1 MDRKNRAMGCM
12 VGGAIGDALGYPVE
26 FMSLD
31 RIRREYGVNGITRY
45 HLHNGVAEIS
55 DDTQMS
61 LCTANGLI
69 TGMVKG
75 EVGGMTGN
83 LQDYVWDAYREW
95 YQLQCF
101 KKVEGE
107 CCFGVSKLPE
117 MSSWRA
123 PGNTCIHALRDG
135 RPGVLG
141 AAINDSKGCGGVMRV
156 APVALLFIPHGN
168 NEEKAQLGATVA
180 ALTHGHSLGFLP
192 AAMLAYILSEILYP
206 SENSDTSLSA
216 IIVSSINK
224 MKQLYG
230 KKYQRTSYLNTLIQL
245 AVDLAETDIEDCEAV
260 VRLGEGW
267 VAEETLAI
275 AVYCCLK
282 HQDDFEK
289 AIVASVNH
297 SGDSDSTGAVAGNI
311 IGAWLGYQA
320 IPSYYL
326 EHLELR
332 NVLEVISA
340 DLCSE
345 CRCDGKKAETEE
357 QKLRFERYVCGNLIV

>member
-1 MDRKNRAMGCM
+1 MDIKNRAMGCM

-117 MSSWRA
+117 MLSWRA